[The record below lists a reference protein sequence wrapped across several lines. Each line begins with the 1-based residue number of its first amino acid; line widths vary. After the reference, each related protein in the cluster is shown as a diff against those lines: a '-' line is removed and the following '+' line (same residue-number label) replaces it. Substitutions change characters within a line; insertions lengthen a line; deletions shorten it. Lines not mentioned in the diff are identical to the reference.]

1 MFTITKCKVLYINGP
16 YLYFLQGIEH
26 LYGTR
31 EPTVISQ
38 ALLRAAVYAQ
48 GPKEEAGTIARV
60 EGIEYNGVKQL
71 ALNFQSKQGN
81 SAT

>member
-1 MFTITKCKVLYINGP
+1 M
-16 YLYFLQGIEH
+16 
-26 LYGTR
+26 
-31 EPTVISQ
+31 ISQ